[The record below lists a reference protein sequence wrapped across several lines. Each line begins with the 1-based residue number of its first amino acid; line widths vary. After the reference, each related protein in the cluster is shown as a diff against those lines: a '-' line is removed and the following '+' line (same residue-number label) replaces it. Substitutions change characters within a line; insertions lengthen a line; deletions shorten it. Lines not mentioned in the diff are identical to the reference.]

1 MRLTEEQ
8 FNALAPYQRHFETA
22 VRSQW
27 ARLTGTSALDLIHE
41 TYVQVTGKNFRLNKG
56 CSSCILQLLTDMGTI
71 FLADLEE
78 RKRREVGENQERK
91 EVVKVEVKTKVSKK
105 SKSKKGE
112 KKGEN

>member
-1 MRLTEEQ
+1 MRLTDEQ
-8 FNALAPYQRHFETA
+8 FKALLPYQKHFETI

-27 ARLTGTSALDLIHE
+27 ARHPGIAALDLMQEIYNE
-41 TYVQVTGKNFRLNKG
+41 VSGTKMRLNKG
-56 CSSCILQLLTDMGTI
+56 CSNCISNLMSDLGKI

-78 RKRREVGENQERK
+78 RKRREVGENPERK
-91 EVVKVEVKTKVSKK
+91 EVVKVEVKTKVSRK